1 MSKAKR
7 KLVAST
13 PFSDFIRN
21 ASSGEKKRVYA
32 KVMKMAAE
40 RQNAT
45 LRAAIAAGAAS
56 GPGKSAAAVFDR
68 LEAKYRKLT

>member
-1 MSKAKR
+1 MSKAKPKR
-7 KLVAST
+7 VAST
-13 PFSDFIRN
+13 EFSDFIRN
-21 ASSGEKKRVYA
+21 ASSAEKKRVYTR
-32 KVMKMAAE
+32 VMKMAAE